1 VLAALDVL
9 PFEAP
14 ADTAYGELRASLERS
29 GRLIGPNDLLI
40 AAQATALGLT
50 IVTDDEREISRVD
63 GLPIENWL
71 R

>member
-1 VLAALDVL
+1 
-9 PFEAP
+9 
-14 ADTAYGELRASLERS
+14 
-29 GRLIGPNDLLI
+29 
-40 AAQATALGLT
+40 LT